1 MSPPMLHS
9 RSDNRYVLWRLL
21 PRSHTHLCKR
31 YSNDSLSFKQNV
43 LPVKRVVEPLSSTA
57 LHSSF
62 VPSAEAEVSLQSSI
76 SDLHSTLTAVD
87 DEIHRLRASLAS
99 LEGYRTDICEQ
110 LMLRR
115 SVLSPIRRLPAEILG
130 EIFLFAAEGCSMI
143 WPRPNGTK
151 ADEDSMP
158 WLLGKICSFWRSVA
172 LSLPK
177 LWVEIHLTV
186 KFCPSEDEARSLR
199 RLKAMQ
205 DFLQACLARSG
216 AELLTFSLDARGPR
230 ENILPV
236 LSALVAHSE
245 RWQHVSLDIEQF
257 SSYHADFASARN
269 RVCKLRSLHV
279 GTTSMEDTPA
289 TVPLDAFE
297 NTPSL
302 TKVSISGIVH
312 PFHVL
317 RISWARVIHFTSKS
331 STFREGEFTQIMRQ
345 TANLVSFSSEGER
358 ILEVASSQPIL
369 LPHLEKLSVVNKGS
383 YISKTCQFLTAP
395 NLRELHVHAI
405 TPFIAEQTLAM
416 LARSHCNPTHLT
428 FRSSLDVDALW
439 EENLALVWTLN
450 ELSSLTYLHLI
461 VLRSADNIM
470 PRLVNRPQMGQAN
483 PLLPNLQE
491 FILEDR
497 FCMSAAEV
505 TEVLS
510 SRIQNF
516 STGVRGPSSPSL
528 SSHTNQ
534 DQPRTAGLKVVR
546 LKLSRPAAPKF
557 PELDLLKQV
566 AENHGV
572 DISIH
577 SA

>member
-1 MSPPMLHS
+1 M
-9 RSDNRYVLWRLL
+9 
-21 PRSHTHLCKR
+21 
-31 YSNDSLSFKQNV
+31 

-87 DEIHRLRASLAS
+87 DEIHRLRATLAS

-186 KFCPSEDEARSLR
+186 KFCPSEDETRSLR

-236 LSALVAHSE
+236 LLALVAHSE

-395 NLRELHVHAI
+395 NLRELHVYAI